1 MSIVKQYILGLTIVL
16 FLLCSGTYAA
26 EYSDGQLGKAL
37 ILDGSS
43 HTVKIPHYAALKPAK
58 AITISAWIKPER
70 VGKGGWEWQEI
81 YRKED
86 GNARALMAIGERE
99 KKHSLCFGLGI
110 DGKFVEHGAPLAPS
124 KLLDGKW
131 HLVCVTFD
139 GKAMKFYA
147 DGEEIGATTKAS
159 GAIDTGGEAPAY
171 IGSYKG
177 TGEFFKGGI
186 DDVRL
191 YNRALSAGE
200 IKTMAVAHL
209 AQTAKPFTLAVL
221 PDTQF
226 YCDTR
231 LKLSAK
237 WGNGDLRRYFFAQTK
252 WVRDNQKRL
261 NIAFLVHEGDIVQA
275 DAPEEWAIAKKAMSI
290 LDGKVPY
297 CMCLGNHDMG
307 FEKADNKYGGN
318 IGVNRTTHFNT
329 YFPRDKFAKR
339 REFGGT
345 FKPDRHDNS
354 WYHFEA
360 AGMSFLIVALEC
372 KPRDEVLDWANKIVS
387 KHPGHRVIVLTHAYM
402 TASKSRNTGGMSAK
416 GNTGEQTWQKFVKKH
431 KNIFMVLCGHH
442 TGEAVRTDTGD
453 HGNKVH
459 QILSD
464 YQHLNN
470 GGESWLR
477 YMVFKPGAN
486 KISIYTYNP
495 ALDKFKNGPSSR
507 FDLDY
512 PMALPLVTLP
522 GITRP
527 GASNDV
533 NREAVDGIVGWW
545 KLDGDLKN
553 SAAKAAAGSVAQ
565 FRGVDR
571 KWKATPLSLGGS
583 RLDIRAAGEAAVRVT
598 IRPIDSKQAFPYTP
612 ALIQR
617 EYPKPVITSR
627 KLASNFKP
635 LKAQVGPLT
644 VEVTAKPLTV
654 LVTTSDNKPVQKIT
668 FAPDGKMSFV
678 LDGHPVLGLGEG
690 GPKQSGKW
698 QDDKVEF
705 DRRGRAHVL
714 QPRYDTMAYGS
725 RSPVALLAGT
735 GGWGLFVAAPWGDI
749 DLTSKETGTFTP
761 AVPIEPGTVVSRR
774 QQRRGRIG
782 LPPPGWKT
790 DVYDVF
796 VFDAHEPV
804 KFMKDVSTISGPAVL
819 PPRWALGYMQ
829 SHRTLEDD
837 EQIVSILDTFRKKQI
852 PVDAVIYLGT
862 GFTPRGWN
870 TSQPS
875 FKFNRGVFK
884 REPKDVLSDLHA
896 RHAKVVMHMIPW
908 DRGRLETLHGSIP
921 PKSGETVDSDHI
933 ASYWKEHNA
942 LVDTGVDAWWPDEGD
957 WFSFH
962 ERMKRHQLYY
972 EGPLSKTPN
981 VRPWSLH
988 RNGHLGVA
996 RYGGWIWSG
1005 DTHASFKTLEA
1016 QIAVGINH
1024 SLSLSPFWG
1033 SDIGGFYPT
1042 QDLTGELYARWFQFA
1057 AFTSSFRGHG
1067 RTWQMRLPWGWGL
1080 DKMGPKESNTP
1091 PLESELNNPRIE
1103 PIAKKYAELRYQLL
1117 SYNYTLAWEART
1129 TGMPMMRSM
1138 WLHHPSDNKAR
1149 SIGDQY
1155 LWGRDLLIAPVYKK
1169 GATTRDVYLP
1179 AGKWYD
1185 WWTGKAET
1193 GGRTVQRAVDLATMP
1208 IYVRAG
1214 AIVPVDPI
1222 RQYTGQKVDEPTTLK
1237 IYRGANGKYTL
1248 YDDDGISLNY
1258 LQGDSVQTLIKWDD
1272 AAKKLSLEPE
1282 SKQTATRTFQ
1292 VELIPDGVS
1301 KEIQYTGQ
1309 RVDLKL

>member
-1 MSIVKQYILGLTIVL
+1 MSIMKQYILGLTIVL
-16 FLLCSGTYAA
+16 FLFCFGTYAA
-26 EYSDGQLGKAL
+26 EYSDGKLGKAL

-43 HTVKIPHYAALKPAK
+43 HTVKIPHYAGLKPAK

-70 VGKGGWEWQEI
+70 VGKGGWQWQEI

-86 GNARALMAIGERE
+86 GNARVLMAIGERE

-131 HLVCVTFD
+131 HLVSVTFD

-147 DGEEIGATTKAS
+147 DGEEIGATTKATGS
-159 GAIDTGGEAPAY
+159 IDTQGEAPAY
-171 IGSYKG
+171 IGSDKG
-177 TGEFFKGGI
+177 TREFFKGGI

-191 YNRALSAGE
+191 YNRALSTGE
-200 IKTMAVAHL
+200 IKTMAL
-209 AQTAKPFTLAVL
+209 
-221 PDTQF
+221 
-226 YCDTR
+226 
-231 LKLSAK
+231 
-237 WGNGDLRRYFFAQTK
+237 G
-252 WVRDNQKRL
+252 
-261 NIAFLVHEGDIVQA
+261 
-275 DAPEEWAIAKKAMSI
+275 
-290 LDGKVPY
+290 DGK
-297 CMCLGNHDMG
+297 
-307 FEKADNKYGGN
+307 A
-318 IGVNRTTHFNT
+318 T
-329 YFPRDKFAKR
+329 
-339 REFGGT
+339 
-345 FKPDRHDNS
+345 
-354 WYHFEA
+354 
-360 AGMSFLIVALEC
+360 
-372 KPRDEVLDWANKIVS
+372 
-387 KHPGHRVIVLTHAYM
+387 
-402 TASKSRNTGGMSAK
+402 
-416 GNTGEQTWQKFVKKH
+416 
-431 KNIFMVLCGHH
+431 
-442 TGEAVRTDTGD
+442 
-453 HGNKVH
+453 
-459 QILSD
+459 
-464 YQHLNN
+464 
-470 GGESWLR
+470 
-477 YMVFKPGAN
+477 
-486 KISIYTYNP
+486 
-495 ALDKFKNGPSSR
+495 
-507 FDLDY
+507 
-512 PMALPLVTLP
+512 
-522 GITRP
+522 
-527 GASNDV
+527 
-533 NREAVDGIVGWW
+533 VDGIVGWW

-553 SAAKAAAGSVAQ
+553 SAAKTATGSVAQ
-565 FRGVDR
+565 FRGIDR
-571 KWKATPLSLGGS
+571 NWKATPFSLAAAQ
-583 RLDIRAAGEAAVRVT
+583 LDIRAAGETAVRVT
-598 IRPIDSKQAFPYTP
+598 IRPIDSKQEFPYTP

-617 EYPKPVITSR
+617 EYPKPIITLR
-627 KLASNFKP
+627 KLDSTFKP
-635 LKAQVGPLT
+635 LKAKVGHLT

-668 FAPDGKMSFV
+668 FTPDGKMSFV

-698 QDDKVEF
+698 QDDEVEF
-705 DRRGRAHVL
+705 DRSGRAHVL

-735 GGWGLFVAAPWGDI
+735 GGWGLFVATPWGDM

-774 QQRRGRIG
+774 QQRQGRIG

-796 VFDAHEPV
+796 VFDAHQPA

-819 PPRWALGYMQ
+819 PPRWAMGYMQ

-837 EQIVSILDTFRKKQI
+837 AQMVSIVDTFRQKQI

-896 RHAKVVMHMIPW
+896 RNVKVVVHMIPW

-921 PKSGETVDSDHI
+921 PKSGETVDSHHI
-933 ASYWKEHNA
+933 DSYWKEHNA

-1080 DKMGPKESNTP
+1080 SKMGPKESGTP
-1091 PLESELNNPRIE
+1091 PLDSELNNPKIE

-1129 TGMPMMRSM
+1129 AGMPMMRSM
-1138 WLHHPSDNKAR
+1138 WLHHPTDPKVR

-1185 WWTGKAET
+1185 WWTGKLEA
-1193 GGRTVQRAVDLATMP
+1193 GGHTVQRAVDLATMP

-1214 AIVPVDPI
+1214 AIVPFDPI

-1248 YDDDGISLNY
+1248 YDDDGISLDY

-1272 AAKKLSLEPE
+1272 AAKKLSLEPS
-1282 SKQTATRTFQ
+1282 SKQTASRAFKI
-1292 VELIPDGVS
+1292 EIIPDGVT
-1301 KEIQYTGQ
+1301 KKIRYTGQ
-1309 RVDLKL
+1309 RVELKF